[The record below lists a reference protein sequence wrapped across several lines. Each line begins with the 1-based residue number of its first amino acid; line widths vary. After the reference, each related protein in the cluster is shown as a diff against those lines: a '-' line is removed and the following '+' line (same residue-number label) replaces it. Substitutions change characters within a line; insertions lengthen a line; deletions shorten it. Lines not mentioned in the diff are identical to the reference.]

1 MKQTSSALTFLMAQY
16 RAIFKRAYVKGIAAA
31 VLLTAG
37 LAAGQ
42 AQAAISGNLGSG
54 ASTINAETGVVT
66 VNAGNIVA
74 SGADN
79 TLSGTKTNKYV
90 NDITV
95 EAGGSL
101 TISGTILQGG
111 VLTANSGST
120 LNISGDIVGDSVDGQ
135 GGGDA
140 SEWTASFKADSA
152 TVNVSGTVQTGA
164 IQLDN
169 TKLTIGKSS
178 GVSAHNQGAYVIG
191 GFGDG
196 DKNVIAATNSV
207 ITFQD
212 YGFLQS
218 NDRLIVQDSTLNFNG
233 AKPKSNE
240 ETTVTLTTEVE
251 NFETAFIR
259 GRDGVELTNTK
270 IVVGDSKK
278 GGIYGPTTSLNGG
291 SIKVGSSGEFVFD
304 GDWNGFNNPTNGKD
318 TYSHASGTI
327 SLTDVDITNS
337 GTLTIGGSDHL
348 ADLTLT
354 GGSMENTG
362 TVNIYTDKISVS
374 EDYFNGLFA
383 DENSKVTFGGSAIN
397 VDGEVDLNEL
407 RIIGANDALS
417 VDKLTISKS
426 SATLAAGT
434 INLDKAYKADKLV
447 LDAGTLN
454 IDASSEENKRFTF
467 YSGTI
472 TVHDELNGSSADQVL
487 RIHASADQS
496 NATLKLEAGA
506 NGGELNNIDRIN
518 VGLGNSKGKSNLN
531 VTGKWNF
538 NNARISVSSGGEATI
553 DGNVSSVDELML
565 DNNAQVTVNGALT
578 IDRLLGSQ
586 ASGGN
591 STIAINGTLTVE
603 GDDQLSDEGKT
614 DGDNK
619 YANDVQLT
627 QTSVTINNGGT
638 LAITK
643 EDALDDF
650 INVTSGAT
658 AADTTVS
665 VVTSGSNS
673 GKFGGWNKEKVDLLA
688 GGTLQLNLGELNIN
702 SLTSDKLS
710 ALKTA
715 LVKDPTKGSFDFG
728 KIDIAL
734 SADLEKEIASGN
746 GSVSYDTLASG
757 GVNNVQG
764 IDKLEGLTVAVD
776 TSKNSS
782 INLSM
787 GASSVAL
794 TGSDKVNVEGSL
806 ILASNSAD
814 GDHQFVY
821 QAATTPSGSATV
833 ADVSVAENSGVN
845 LTGAGTIGSL
855 TKTGSATGTSAV
867 LNAGEGATQTVAGE
881 IDLDKVTIGTGTV
894 TVAEDI
900 TATELTLTG
909 DLVNTAE
916 SGANTLT
923 AAKLTQA
930 QGTTLTADE
939 LTLGSTTGS
948 GTESLVQGNIVA
960 YTITLEQAANSE
972 SNTLT
977 IAGGS
982 TVTSNTFEAAEDT
995 KVYVG
1000 TDGDNSSAG
1009 SLSVTTM
1016 DLNGA
1021 DLIVDPEFGTKASFV
1036 GVKGFNDRKNTYEAG
1051 MLDGNAYALK
1061 NAILAIGDENEA
1073 NVRALFADYL
1083 DEHNSLSASGVGA
1096 IVYVAKNM
1104 GVADTHKIVVDPA
1117 AKLDDNGKL
1126 DTTEYT
1132 ADLTIRNGGA
1142 LAIDVTAAAKNDGTA
1157 ALNFEKKGAK
1167 IEAGTS
1173 AKILLTGDYTQYD
1186 TLTLFKD
1193 GASDSLT
1200 FTPDSAQSITVET
1213 LNGLLQGTYSG
1224 GSTFD
1229 VDSMTLQTE
1238 RVKTAYTDTSAA
1250 VRHSII
1256 AYLAKDANWDERDSK
1271 GYKKAPTHG
1280 ALIGDV
1286 VYNPNANNANADG
1299 YLYADGSAL
1308 ETTVKT
1314 DNWMFLDNPAYD
1326 AKDPDSKEPQYLVY
1340 LKPQNAFLDAV
1351 AHDTLSGNAADSA
1364 AHMAEF
1370 GGVAQVALKAGAAT
1384 TDAIAGRMGMGA
1396 QNSAI
1401 TFANNGQGA
1410 GIWVTPIYVSS
1421 DSDGFEAQ
1429 GVDYGTDIN
1438 LYGVALG
1445 GDYTL
1450 ANGVR
1455 IGAMF
1460 NVGSGDAD
1468 GQGAGSSVTSDFD
1481 YYGFGL
1487 YAGYSVGQFSIVG
1500 DVSYTAVD
1508 NDVEANTGIDKL
1520 ETSLDSA
1527 NLSVGVTGSYAF
1539 ETAAGVTV
1547 TPHVGLRYSNID
1559 IDDYSVKGKTYG
1571 TVGDYSADSLSVFSI
1586 PVGVTIASE
1595 FQAGTWS
1602 VKPSFDVTLTGNF
1615 GDDEAEGTFHWAGV
1629 ENIDSSLNS
1638 EIFDN
1643 FTYGV
1648 SLGIAAQS
1656 SSGISLGV
1664 AVGYTGSSNVDDFGV
1679 NANARFT
1686 F

>member
-16 RAIFKRAYVKGIAAA
+16 RAIFKRAYVKGIATA

-37 LAAGQ
+37 LAAGA
-42 AQAAISGNLGSG
+42 AQADNNLYTDWQSGGAIKTETANDSFKVKSQTIVNGITIGDSSHKLTTSGSIISTDDMTSSGGLVIEKGGQILLGDKKE
-54 ASTINAETGVVT
+54 NQVVYNYDFT
-66 VNAGNIVA
+66 SNGGDIEMAGNIGAA
-74 SGADN
+74 SFSISGGTLVLTSGGADN
-79 TLSGTKTNKYV
+79 TNLTAYGNGWIQGKTEEEAIDYNRTTANGNLSHMNKITVNSGTNIAALHHLTINDVLNITLSG
-90 NDITV
+90 
-95 EAGGSL
+95 GGS
-101 TISGTILQGG
+101 G
-111 VLTANSGST
+111 SGSGEGVK
-120 LNISGDIVGDSVDGQ
+120 SGDTAYLEGSHYLDISDS
-135 GGGDA
+135 
-140 SEWTASFKADSA
+140 TI
-152 TVNVSGTVQTGA
+152 NVSGYANGIFSKNGSISNSDINISKNA
-164 IQLDN
+164 KLLIAGNADN
-169 TKLTIGKSS
+169 YTAVLS
-178 GVSAHNQGAYVIG
+178 GSAASG
-191 GFGDG
+191 G
-196 DKNVIAATNSV
+196 TYS
-207 ITFQD
+207 
-212 YGFLQS
+212 
-218 NDRLIVQDSTLNFNG
+218 
-233 AKPKSNE
+233 
-240 ETTVTLTTEVE
+240 
-251 NFETAFIR
+251 
-259 GRDGVELTNTK
+259 LTNT
-270 IVVGDSKK
+270 
-278 GGIYGPTTSLNGG
+278 
-291 SIKVGSSGEFVFD
+291 
-304 GDWNGFNNPTNGKD
+304 
-318 TYSHASGTI
+318 
-327 SLTDVDITNS
+327 DITNE
-337 GTLTIGGSDHL
+337 GTLQLGTTAADSFTITD
-348 ADLTLT
+348 
-354 GGSMENTG
+354 GSMNNTG
-362 TVNIYTDKISVS
+362 TVIVNADKLSVTDK
-374 EDYFNGLFA
+374 YFNGFFNGEGGKLNF
-383 DENSKVTFGGSAIN
+383 SGSAIK
-397 VDGEVDLNEL
+397 VDGEVDLNGL
-407 RIIGANDALS
+407 GIIN
-417 VDKLTISKS
+417 S
-426 SATLAAGT
+426 SNGSLVINRLGLKAGGATLTTDTVSLKGFYTADE
-434 INLDKAYKADKLV
+434 LD
-447 LDAGTLN
+447 LDVSTLN
-454 IDASSEENKRFTF
+454 VESTAQVSSDTKKIRFEMN
-467 YSGTI
+467 SGTTI
-472 TVHDELNGSSADQVL
+472 TVHDALTGSNKIDQFV
-487 RIHASADQS
+487 IK
-496 NATLKLEAGA
+496 ATDEGDTTSLTLDAGA
-506 NGGELNNIDRIN
+506 NGGVINNINRFNIGWSSKSSGSSQLIVD
-518 VGLGNSKGKSNLN
+518 GN
-531 VTGKWNF
+531 WDF
-538 NNARISVSSGGEATI
+538 NDARLTVSSGGELTINGTATDVDSLMMQA
-553 DGNVSSVDELML
+553 DGK
-565 DNNAQVTVNGALT
+565 VTIGTNGAMT
-578 IDRLLGSQ
+578 IQRLLGAEKGTTGS
-586 ASGGN
+586 
-591 STIAINGTLTVE
+591 INLSGTLTVT
-603 GDDQLSDEGKT
+603 GDGDTSDEGSVI
-614 DGDNK
+614 GNNE
-619 YANDVQLT
+619 YANDVQLPLAT
-627 QTSVTINNGGT
+627 VNINNGGT
-638 LAITK
+638 FAITGADAV
-643 EDALDDF
+643 EDIF
-650 INVTSGAT
+650 TVTSGDSGLVIEV
-658 AADTTVS
+658 AA
-665 VVTSGSNS
+665 SGSKNEAQ
-673 GKFGGWNKEKVDLLA
+673 GGWDKSKVNLLA
-688 GGTLQLNLGELNIN
+688 GGTLKIDLAAVDPAFTSIDSGDLNKLKGE
-702 SLTSDKLS
+702 
-710 ALKTA
+710 
-715 LVKDPTKGSFDFG
+715 LVKDPSKGSFDFG
-728 KIDIAL
+728 NINISLREDVAEAI
-734 SADLEKEIASGN
+734 SG
-746 GSVSYDTLASG
+746 GSIGYDTLLSG

-787 GASSVAL
+787 GASSVEL
-794 TGSDKVNVEGSL
+794 TGSNKVNVEGSL

-855 TKTGSATGTSAV
+855 TKMSSATGTSAV
-867 LNAGEGATQTVAGE
+867 LNAGEGATQTVAGV
-881 IDLDKVTIGTGTV
+881 IDLETVTIGTGTV
-894 TVAEDI
+894 TVAENI
-900 TATELTLTG
+900 TATELNLSG

-930 QGTTLTADE
+930 QGTTLTANK

-960 YTITLEQAANSE
+960 DTITLEQADNDE

-982 TVTSNTFEAAEDT
+982 TVTSNTFEAASGAQ
-995 KVYVG
+995 VYVG
-1000 TDGDNSSAG
+1000 LDGDNSSAG

-1021 DLIVDPEFGTKASFV
+1021 NLIVDPEFGTKASFV

-1061 NAILAIGDENEA
+1061 NAILSIGDENET

-1083 DEHNSLSASGVGA
+1083 DADNSLSANGVGA
-1096 IVYVAKNM
+1096 IVYVADNM
-1104 GVADTHKIVVDPA
+1104 GVTAGHKIVVDPA
-1117 AKLDDNGKL
+1117 AQLDPTEDL
-1126 DTTEYT
+1126 DTTNEYK

-1142 LAIDVTAAAKNDGTA
+1142 LAIDVTAAAKDGVA
-1157 ALNFEKKGAK
+1157 ALNFDKTGAE

-1193 GASDSLT
+1193 RDDGLT

-1224 GSTFD
+1224 TSGTFD
-1229 VDSMTLQTE
+1229 VGSMTLQTE

-1286 VYNPNANNANADG
+1286 IYNPSANNGNGGYTYANGDP
-1299 YLYADGSAL
+1299 L
-1308 ETTVKT
+1308 ESTVKT
-1314 DNWMFLDNPAYD
+1314 DNWMFLGNPDYVSSTET
-1326 AKDPDSKEPQYLVY
+1326 PEEQPNFVY

-1351 AHDTLSGNAADSA
+1351 AKDTLSGNAADSA

-1468 GQGAGSSVTSDFD
+1468 GQGAGSAVTSDFD

-1547 TPHVGLRYSNID
+1547 TPHVGLRYSYID

-1643 FTYGV
+1643 FTYGA

-1656 SSGISLGV
+1656 TSGISLGV
-1664 AVGYTGSSNVDDFGV
+1664 AVGYTGSSNTDDLGV
-1679 NANARFT
+1679 SANARFT

>member
-37 LAAGQ
+37 LAAGA
-42 AQAAISGNLGSG
+42 AQADPNDLKGENWDSGDAIVTKTENDTFRVTSQTIVNGITIKDGHKLTTSGSIISTADMTSSGGLVIEKGGQIQLGDNKTVNGQENQVVYNYDFTSNGDDITMSGNIGAASFNVSNGKLVLTSG
-54 ASTINAETGVVT
+54 GDGNTNLTAYGKGWVQDSGEVDGIDYDRTTANGLLSNMDVT
-66 VNAGNIVA
+66 VNAGTNVAALNQLTINNDSKILMSGSDTSTSVSGDDTAYLEGSRHLDISDSTINVSGYANGIFSKNGSISGSEITIAEEAKLLIAGNADNYTEVLSGSVA
-74 SGADN
+74 SGA
-79 TLSGTKTNKYV
+79 TYS
-90 NDITV
+90 
-95 EAGGSL
+95 
-101 TISGTILQGG
+101 
-111 VLTANSGST
+111 
-120 LNISGDIVGDSVDGQ
+120 
-135 GGGDA
+135 
-140 SEWTASFKADSA
+140 
-152 TVNVSGTVQTGA
+152 
-164 IQLDN
+164 
-169 TKLTIGKSS
+169 
-178 GVSAHNQGAYVIG
+178 
-191 GFGDG
+191 
-196 DKNVIAATNSV
+196 
-207 ITFQD
+207 
-212 YGFLQS
+212 
-218 NDRLIVQDSTLNFNG
+218 
-233 AKPKSNE
+233 
-240 ETTVTLTTEVE
+240 
-251 NFETAFIR
+251 
-259 GRDGVELTNTK
+259 LTNT
-270 IVVGDSKK
+270 
-278 GGIYGPTTSLNGG
+278 
-291 SIKVGSSGEFVFD
+291 
-304 GDWNGFNNPTNGKD
+304 
-318 TYSHASGTI
+318 
-327 SLTDVDITNS
+327 DITNE
-337 GTLTIGGSDHL
+337 GTLQLGTTEADSFTITD
-348 ADLTLT
+348 
-354 GGSMENTG
+354 GSMNNTG
-362 TVNIYTDKISVS
+362 TVIVNADKLSVTDK
-374 EDYFNGLFA
+374 YFNGFFKGEKGKLSF
-383 DENSKVTFGGSAIN
+383 SGSAIN
-397 VDGEVDLNEL
+397 VDGEVDLNGL
-407 RIIGANDALS
+407 GIISSSDGSLN
-417 VDKLTISKS
+417 SKRLGLKAEG
-426 SATLAAGT
+426 ATLTTDTVSLKGFYTADE
-434 INLDKAYKADKLV
+434 LD
-447 LDAGTLN
+447 LDVDTLN
-454 IDASSEENKRFTF
+454 VEGTPQVSSPQKIRFEMD
-467 YSGTI
+467 SGTTI
-472 TVHDELNGSSADQVL
+472 TVHDALTGSNKIDQFV
-487 RIHASADQS
+487 IK
-496 NATLKLEAGA
+496 ATDEGDTTSLTLDAGA
-506 NGGELNNIDRIN
+506 NGGVINNINRFNIGWSSKSSGSSQLIVD
-518 VGLGNSKGKSNLN
+518 GN
-531 VTGKWNF
+531 WDF
-538 NNARISVSSGGEATI
+538 NDARLTVSSGGELTINGTAT
-553 DGNVSSVDELML
+553 DVDSLMMQA
-565 DNNAQVTVNGALT
+565 NGKVTIGTNGALT
-578 IDRLLGSQ
+578 IQRLLGAETD
-586 ASGGN
+586 ASG
-591 STIAINGTLTVE
+591 SIDINGSLTVV
-603 GDDQLSDEGKT
+603 G
-614 DGDNK
+614 DGDLTDDGQPVNNI
-619 YANDVQLT
+619 YYNDVQLT
-627 QTSVTINNGGT
+627 NTTVNINNGGT
-638 LAITK
+638 LAITG
-643 EDALDDF
+643 EDAVEDIF
-650 INVTSGAT
+650 KVNTSG
-658 AADTTVS
+658 DTITS
-665 VVTSGSNS
+665 IEVVTSGDKS
-673 GKFGGWNKEKVDLLA
+673 GDFGGWDKSKVNLLA
-688 GGTLQLNLGELNIN
+688 GGTLKIDLAAVDSNFTSIDSGDLN
-702 SLTSDKLS
+702 KL
-710 ALKTA
+710 KEK
-715 LVKDPTKGSFDFG
+715 LVQDPNKGSFDFG
-728 KIDIAL
+728 NINISL
-734 SADLEKEIASGN
+734 SDDVTEAISGN
-746 GSVSYDTLASG
+746 SIGYDTLLSG

-764 IDKLEGLTVAVD
+764 IDKLQGLTVAVD

-794 TGSDKVNVEGSL
+794 TGNDQVNVEGSL
-806 ILASNSAD
+806 ILANNSGD
-814 GDHQFVY
+814 GDHSFVY
-821 QAATTPSGSATV
+821 QAATTEGGEAKIASVTV
-833 ADVSVAENSGVN
+833 ADKSGVN

-867 LNAGEGATQTVAGE
+867 LTAGEGATQTVVGE

-894 TVAEDI
+894 TVAEGI

-916 SGANTLT
+916 SGNTLT

-960 YTITLEQAANSE
+960 DAITLEQAAQGE

-982 TVTSNTFEAAEDT
+982 TVTSNTFEAASGAQ
-995 KVYVG
+995 VYVG

-1009 SLSVTTM
+1009 SLSVETM
-1016 DLNGA
+1016 DLDGA
-1021 DLIVDPEFGTKASFV
+1021 DLIVDPEFGTKSSFV
-1036 GVKGFNDRKNTYEAG
+1036 GVKSFAEKNADYEAG
-1051 MLDGNAYALK
+1051 VLTGNAYALK
-1061 NAILAIGDENEA
+1061 NAILSIGDKDEA

-1083 DEHNSLSASGVGA
+1083 DENNSLSSDGVGA
-1096 IVYVAKNM
+1096 IVYIADNM
-1104 GVADTHKIVVDPA
+1104 GVATDKQIVIDPK
-1117 AKLDDNGKL
+1117 AKLDPNGKL
-1126 DTTEYT
+1126 DTTDYK
-1132 ADLTIRNGGA
+1132 ADLDIRNGGA
-1142 LAIDVTAAAKNDGTA
+1142 LAIDVTAAAKEGVA
-1157 ALNFEKKGAK
+1157 ALNFTKNDAQIYVEGA
-1167 IEAGTS
+1167 E
-1173 AKILLTGDYTQYD
+1173 AKILLTGDYTQHD

-1193 GASDSLT
+1193 GDGSLALASG
-1200 FTPDSAQSITVET
+1200 SATEITVET
-1213 LNGLLQGTYSG
+1213 LNGLLKGTYSSTG
-1224 GSTFD
+1224 GDFN
-1229 VDSMTLQTE
+1229 VESMELQTE
-1238 RVKTAYTDTSAA
+1238 KVKTAYTDTSSA

-1271 GYKKAPTHG
+1271 DYKEAPTHG
-1280 ALIGDV
+1280 AQISDV
-1286 VYNPNANNANADG
+1286 VYVPGANGNPGTYQYTNGDP
-1299 YLYADGSAL
+1299 L
-1308 ETTVKT
+1308 ESTVKT
-1314 DNWMFLDNPAYD
+1314 DNWMVLDNPNYD
-1326 AKDPDSKEPQYLVY
+1326 PKDPSKGPQNLVY

-1351 AHDTLSGNAADSA
+1351 AKDTLSGNAADSA

-1455 IGAMF
+1455 VGAMF

-1487 YAGYSVGQFSIVG
+1487 YAGYSVGQFSVVG

-1520 ETSLDSA
+1520 ETSLDSS

-1643 FTYGV
+1643 FTYGA

-1664 AVGYTGSSNVDDFGV
+1664 AVGYTGSSNVDNFGV